1 MVGRRFAARPDV
13 PSFPS
18 AQHRQCTPDLKRG
31 PIGREIR
38 RWMRDRG
45 LPPIVSCSGIRAAKS
60 AQRAKVEVPKLNT
73 GNPKAGREWYDWA
86 PTHTPSTEQVLA
98 TIAAAGQSP
107 HPAYTAGNERLP
119 CVSCIMGPK
128 GDIARGALARPEL
141 FARHV
146 EPGQRT
152 GHTMHM
158 SRKPLTQLVAEAQLN
173 PLPLAA

>member
-1 MVGRRFAARPDV
+1 MNLGSQTMIDQLIAR
-13 PSFPS
+13 
-18 AQHRQCTPDLKRG
+18 
-31 PIGREIR
+31 
-38 RWMRDRG
+38 
-45 LPPIVSCSGIRAAKS
+45 
-60 AQRAKVEVPKLNT
+60 
-73 GNPKAGREWYDWA
+73 KALL
-86 PTHTPSTEQVLA
+86 V
-98 TIAAAGQSP
+98 I
-107 HPAYTAGNERLP
+107 NRLP

-158 SRKPLTQLVAEAQLN
+158 SRKPLTQPVAEAQPN

>member
-1 MVGRRFAARPDV
+1 MNLGSQTMINQLIARKALLVINHPRGKDSQAMMIEPLRRIP
-13 PSFPS
+13 
-18 AQHRQCTPDLKRG
+18 
-31 PIGREIR
+31 REQLLVVHASLGEIT
-38 RWMRDRG
+38 
-45 LPPIVSCSGIRAAKS
+45 L
-60 AQRAKVEVPKLNT
+60 
-73 GNPKAGREWYDWA
+73 
-86 PTHTPSTEQVLA
+86 STEQVFA
-98 TIAAAGQSP
+98 TIAAAGQPP
-107 HPAYTAGNERLP
+107 HPACTAGNERLP